1 MEKVSPRP
9 VEGLGRQEGPHIG
22 TPCISRRG
30 RCRAGGRSR
39 LSVKECQAG
48 LGCSQPGFCM
58 RRAPRGAHMQQARG
72 QWRRGRRGCTGS
84 GNAMVARV
92 WPVAVHGQDA
102 VRWRH
107 RRLEISG
114 PSIVDAIFGV
124 QLDLPVTEIE
134 VHFDRITKIAVQ
146 LELRG
151 WCLTKHGSS
160 TCGFIEYQFLHV
172 GRSPTGGRFQ

>member
-1 MEKVSPRP
+1 MLR
-9 VEGLGRQEGPHIG
+9 
-22 TPCISRRG
+22 
-30 RCRAGGRSR
+30 
-39 LSVKECQAG
+39 SVK
-48 LGCSQPGFCM
+48 PGWVVPSPAFVCGA
-58 RRAPRGAHMQQARG
+58 RVVGAHMQQARG